1 MSKSFY
7 GTGRKFEMSG
17 FMRKYGVIFVLLL
30 MVLVLLIASPVF
42 RTVSKTI
49 SVLLQVAIN
58 GILAL
63 GMVFVITAGGIDL
76 SIGSMLALAG
86 SIVGAML
93 YVDPAEALKATK
105 ETQEVVAGTPLT
117 IGEVPMGT
125 IVLAC
130 FLAIAAC
137 TLFGVL
143 NGVLVAKFNMF
154 PFVVTLST
162 QLVIRG
168 LAYIITGGYS
178 LTLSSKAF
186 RTIGQGKLLNALPYP
201 IIVLAI
207 LAVIAY
213 ILLHHT
219 KFGRYIYAVGGNMN
233 AAIASGVNVFWI
245 RVWSFIIMG
254 FCAGVAGV
262 IMASRISAGQPNS
275 GSGYETDAIA
285 ACVIGGTSF
294 AGGISTIPGTIIGV
308 LIIGV
313 IYNGMNLLQIN
324 TYWQTI
330 AKGLLIIGAVMLD
343 MVINK
348 RRK

>member
-1 MSKSFY
+1 MANHVLNVEKKDRSA
-7 GTGRKFEMSG
+7 
-17 FMRKYGVIFVLLL
+17 FMRRYGVFFVLLM
-30 MVLVLLIASPVF
+30 MVVIMAVVSPVF
-42 RTVSKTI
+42 RTWSNTI
-49 SVLLQVAIN
+49 SILLQVAIN

-86 SIVGAML
+86 SIVGVML
-93 YVDPAEALKATK
+93 TADPTQIPQACALA
-105 ETQEVVAGTPLT
+105 VVT
-117 IGEVPMGT
+117 
-125 IVLAC
+125 C
-130 FLAIAAC
+130 AA
-137 TLFGVL
+137 FGFV
-143 NGVLVAKFNMF
+143 NGVLVAKFDMF

-178 LTLSSKAF
+178 LTLSSKPF
-186 RTIGQGKLLNALPYP
+186 RQIGGGKLLNVIPYP
-201 IIVLAI
+201 VLVFAFLAI
-207 LAVIAY
+207 IAY
-213 ILLHHT
+213 ILLHKT
-219 KFGRYIYAVGGNMN
+219 RFGRYVYAVGGNMQ
-233 AAIASGVNVFWI
+233 AAIASGVNVFWT
-245 RVWSFIIMG
+245 RVYTFILMG

-262 IMASRISAGQPNS
+262 IMCSRISAGQPNV
-275 GSGYETDAIA
+275 GAGYETDAIA

-294 AGGISTIPGTIIGV
+294 AGGISTIPGTVIGI

-313 IYNGMNLLQIN
+313 IYNGMNLLRIN

-343 MVINK
+343 KAMTK

>member
-1 MSKSFY
+1 MAKIVNTEKKDYS
-7 GTGRKFEMSG
+7 T
-17 FMRKYGVIFVLLL
+17 FMRRYGVI
-30 MVLVLLIASPVF
+30 LVLIVMCIILAIVSPVF
-42 RTVSKTI
+42 TKVQNII

-76 SIGSMLALAG
+76 SIGSVLALAG
-86 SIVGAML
+86 SIVGVML
-93 YVDPAEALKATK
+93 TK
-105 ETQEVVAGTPLT
+105 YPDASGVIPLACAIAVVACV
-117 IGEVPMGT
+117 I
-125 IVLAC
+125 
-130 FLAIAAC
+130 
-137 TLFGVL
+137 FGFI
-143 NGVLVAKFNMF
+143 NGVLVARFNMF

-168 LAYIITGGYS
+168 LAYIVTGGYS
-178 LTLSSKAF
+178 LTIPSKAF
-186 RTIGQGKLLNALPYP
+186 RQIGGGKLFSVLPYP
-201 IIVLAI
+201 ILVFAFLAI
-207 LAVIAY
+207 IAY
-213 ILLHHT
+213 ILMHKT
-219 KFGRYIYAVGGNMN
+219 KFGRYVYAVGGNIH
-233 AAIASGVNVFWI
+233 AAIASGVNVFWT
-245 RVWSFIIMG
+245 RVYTFVIMG

-262 IMASRISAGQPNS
+262 ILASRISAGQPNV
-275 GSGYETDAIA
+275 GTGYETDAIA

-294 AGGISTIPGTIIGV
+294 AGGIATIPGTVIGI

-343 MVINK
+343 NVMTK

>member
-1 MSKSFY
+1 MAKQLNTNKRDYSA
-7 GTGRKFEMSG
+7 
-17 FMRKYGVIFVLLL
+17 FMRKYGVILVLLL
-30 MVLVLLIASPVF
+30 MVVLLSIVSPVF
-42 RTVSKTI
+42 MTVSNII

-93 YVDPAEALKATK
+93 TSNVNQIP
-105 ETQEVVAGTPLT
+105 
-117 IGEVPMGT
+117 
-125 IVLAC
+125 LAC
-130 FLAIAAC
+130 LAAVAAC
-137 TLFGVL
+137 TAFGL
-143 NGVLVAKFNMF
+143 INGVLVAKFNMF

-168 LAYIITGGYS
+168 LAYIVTGGYS
-178 LTLSSKAF
+178 LTLSSKPF
-186 RTIGQGKLLNALPYP
+186 RQIGGGKLFGAIPYP
-201 IIVLAI
+201 VLVFAF
-207 LAVIAY
+207 LAVIAF
-213 ILLHHT
+213 ILMHKT
-219 KFGRYIYAVGGNMN
+219 KFGRYVYAVGGNIN
-233 AAIASGVNVFWI
+233 AAIASGVNVFWT
-245 RVWSFIIMG
+245 RVCTFIIMG

-262 IMASRISAGQPNS
+262 ILCSRISAGQPNV

-294 AGGISTIPGTIIGV
+294 AGGIATIPGTVIGI

-343 MVINK
+343 MAMTK

>member
-1 MSKSFY
+1 MANHVLNVEKKDRSA
-7 GTGRKFEMSG
+7 
-17 FMRKYGVIFVLLL
+17 FMRRYGVFFVLLM
-30 MVLVLLIASPVF
+30 MVVIMAVVSPVF
-42 RTVSKTI
+42 RTWSNTI
-49 SVLLQVAIN
+49 SILLQVAIN

-86 SIVGAML
+86 SIVGVML
-93 YVDPAEALKATK
+93 TADPTQIPQACALA
-105 ETQEVVAGTPLT
+105 VVT
-117 IGEVPMGT
+117 
-125 IVLAC
+125 C
-130 FLAIAAC
+130 AA
-137 TLFGVL
+137 FGFV
-143 NGVLVAKFNMF
+143 NGVLVAKFDMF

-178 LTLSSKAF
+178 LTLSSKPF
-186 RTIGQGKLLNALPYP
+186 RQIGGGKLLNVIPYP
-201 IIVLAI
+201 VLVFAFLAI
-207 LAVIAY
+207 VAY
-213 ILLHHT
+213 ILLHKT
-219 KFGRYIYAVGGNMN
+219 RFGRYVYAVGGNMQ
-233 AAIASGVNVFWI
+233 AAIASGVNVFWT
-245 RVWSFIIMG
+245 RVYTFILMG

-262 IMASRISAGQPNS
+262 IMCSRISAGQPNV
-275 GSGYETDAIA
+275 GAGYETDAIA

-294 AGGISTIPGTIIGV
+294 AGGISTIPGTVIGI

-313 IYNGMNLLQIN
+313 IYNGMNLLRIN

-343 MVINK
+343 KAMTK